1 MLEVRL
7 VDNRNGKLIGDKQ
20 DINQVGKFL
29 TVEDPEARFKY
40 AYKQHL
46 WDGREHFV
54 SSKGFFYV
62 GLAPKI
68 VKFCKSSGIEVRVTD
83 GRGRMPIPKKFPTK
97 LGNTELRDYQYDTVE
112 RALTR
117 KLRGIPFPRGII
129 SAATNAGKSLMAAA
143 IFKSV
148 NVPCLYLCHKIEI
161 LDQVF
166 GWLSDYFDDHIG
178 VYNSKSDM
186 LENITVGMI
195 TTLYARRGSEDVR
208 HILKKYKCLV
218 VDEAHHASSDSWFE
232 IIYRSRAYYKFGLS
246 GTALVLAPNKNLKVI
261 GVLGPKIKSATN
273 VDLVEWGYSAVP
285 RIIMKNYE
293 QPELRDVNDKVKA
306 LSNRVRRLIIEIKE
320 RKKEGGETTTLEFSL
335 QKANREL
342 YSLVYQVG
350 ICKSESRADALVDIV
365 RRHMDEQILIVVSKI
380 NHGNFLQARLER
392 FGIDSTFVS
401 GQDSDD
407 VRLFVK
413 GGFSKGRLKRVI
425 STMIYKEGVDVPAID
440 VLVIAVGEKS
450 PVTILQVFGRGL
462 RKRVDKDFV
471 PVYDFNDDS
480 HKLLERH
487 TAERILI
494 YKKEGFAPKF
504 E

>member
-7 VDNRNGKLIGDKQ
+7 VNNRNGKLIGDKR
-20 DINQVGKFL
+20 DIDQVRKFL

-40 AYKQHL
+40 AYKQGF
-46 WDGREHFV
+46 WDGLVYFV
-54 SSKGFFYV
+54 SDKGFFYV

-68 VKFCKSSGIEVRVTD
+68 VKFCKSSGIKVRVTD

-97 LGNTELRDYQYDTVE
+97 LGDTELRDYQYDTVE

-166 GWLSDYFDDHIG
+166 NWLSDYFDDYIG

-186 LENITVGMI
+186 LENITVAMI
-195 TTLYARRGSEDVR
+195 TTLYARRGSEDVE
-208 HILKKYKCLV
+208 HILKRYKCLV

-232 IIYRSRAYYKFGLS
+232 IIHRSRAYYKFGLS

-273 VDLVEWGYSAVP
+273 VDLVEKGYSAFP
-285 RIIMKNYE
+285 QIIMKDYKQE
-293 QPELRDVNDKVKA
+293 DLKETDESVKVLMA
-306 LSNRVRRLIIEIKE
+306 RVKRLIIEIKKRRE
-320 RKKEGGETTTLEFSL
+320 DGEETSHTEASL
-335 QKANREL
+335 QKANRKL
-342 YSLVYQVG
+342 YQRVYEVG
-350 ICKSESRADALVDIV
+350 ICKSVARADALVDIV
-365 RRHMDEQILIVVSKI
+365 RNHPDQQILVVVSKI
-380 NHGNFLQARLER
+380 NHGEFLQARLKR
-392 FGIDSTFVS
+392 FNFDSVFVS
-401 GQDSDD
+401 GGDSDD
-407 VRLFVK
+407 MRIAIK
-413 GGFSKGRLKRVI
+413 RGFSNGKIRVLI

-462 RKRVDKDFV
+462 RRREDKSSV
-471 PVYDFNDDS
+471 PVYDFNDGS
-480 HKLLERH
+480 HKVLERH

-494 YKKEGFAPKF
+494 YKREGFAPKF